1 MNTSNHPMRAL
12 AWTLAGSLWG
22 VMCLAS
28 TATATDFEAVEARLA
43 TLVPDPSSVI
53 INETPVDGLLEVR
66 IGGDVIYMTS
76 DGQHLL
82 QGRLIDLETRADLT
96 DAAKSEMRADQLANI
111 DPSTFIS
118 FGPDDAE
125 HRLMVFTDPDCGFCR
140 RLHEQVEGYIDQ
152 GIQVNYLAFP
162 RAGEGS
168 ATYDKLVSVW
178 CAEDQHEAMDI
189 AKTGGNVPEATC
201 DNPVSEHYQLGQL
214 MGVTGTPALM
224 TFSGTLIPGYV
235 PPEQLRS
242 RLDQEAVSR

>member
-1 MNTSNHPMRAL
+1 MNTSNRPMRAL
-12 AWTLAGSLWG
+12 IMVGSFLG
-22 VMCLAS
+22 MVSL
-28 TATATDFEAVEARLA
+28 ATAASGNDFEAVEARLA
-43 TLVPDPSSVI
+43 SLVPDTSSVV

-82 QGRLIDLETRADLT
+82 QGRLIDLDTRADLT
-96 DAAKSEMRADQLANI
+96 DAAKSEMRVDQLANI

-125 HRLMVFTDPDCGFCR
+125 HRLMVFTDPDCGYCR

-178 CAEDQHEAMDI
+178 CAKDQHEAMDI
-189 AKTGGNVPEATC
+189 AKSGANVPRATC
-201 DNPVSEHYQLGQL
+201 DNPVSDHYQIGQL

-224 TFSGTLIPGYV
+224 TPSGTLIPGYM
-235 PPEQLRS
+235 PPEQLKS
-242 RLDQEAVSR
+242 RLDQEVASR